1 MMELIANEPKGLSLQ
16 ELTDLLQYAKSSTYK
31 IVTNLVD
38 EGYVWRNSDNMKYF
52 LSRKL
57 LQIGLKALSSFDI
70 IKLSTEPMTNLR
82 NLVGESVMIGA
93 LTNNEVVLLNQ
104 VRGNL
109 DFVFTLQDG
118 MRFNLYSTA
127 PGKALFAFMP
137 ANDRRVVLEQIDLKA
152 ANQFTITSKERL
164 EEELNKIVERG
175 FAQDLNETVEGV
187 HCIAA
192 PIFDESGSAVACV
205 WTSGPAGRLPIERVG
220 QVAQWVQDAALVISK
235 HIGYMPLNNKLL

>member
-118 MRFNLYSTA
+118 MRFIPQLQERPSLPLCHPMTV
-127 PGKALFAFMP
+127 GLF
-137 ANDRRVVLEQIDLKA
+137 
-152 ANQFTITSKERL
+152 
-164 EEELNKIVERG
+164 
-175 FAQDLNETVEGV
+175 
-187 HCIAA
+187 
-192 PIFDESGSAVACV
+192 
-205 WTSGPAGRLPIERVG
+205 
-220 QVAQWVQDAALVISK
+220 
-235 HIGYMPLNNKLL
+235 